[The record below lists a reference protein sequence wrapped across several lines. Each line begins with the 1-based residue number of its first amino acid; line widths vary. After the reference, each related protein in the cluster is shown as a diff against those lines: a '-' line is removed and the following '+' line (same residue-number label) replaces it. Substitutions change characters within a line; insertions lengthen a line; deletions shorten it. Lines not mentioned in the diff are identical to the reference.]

1 MITIV
6 AGSRSIDRY
15 SHVASA
21 IAEAPWAIT
30 RILSGGARG
39 VDEFAVSY
47 ANLNNIPCDLV
58 TAFWNED
65 SDYNAEVGKQRYS
78 EMLKKAEGIIV
89 IWDGKSRGTAHLIE
103 LAKQSK
109 LKLHIK
115 KV

>member
-6 AGSRSIDRY
+6 AGSRSINRY

-21 IAEAPWAIT
+21 IAEAPWVIT
-30 RILSGGARG
+30 KVLSGGARG

-47 ANLNNIPCDLV
+47 ANLNQIPYDLA
-58 TAFWNED
+58 TAFWNEEND
-65 SDYNAEVGKQRYS
+65 YDPAVGSDRYS
-78 EMLKKAEGIIV
+78 EMLQVAEAIIIV
-89 IWDGKSRGTAHLIE
+89 WDGISKGTAHLIE
-103 LAKQSK
+103 LAKQTN